1 MDVIIQKKR
10 RKALSV
16 SAAPSQLSQRES
28 QGRLFDSTR
37 KDGTV
42 PDKKQKRS
50 PYVIPT
56 VAQAEWRNPPRWIM
70 NHHKVKL
77 ATWEDSSTHCVRSE

>member
-28 QGRLFDSTR
+28 QGAATSRPHL
-37 KDGTV
+37 K
-42 PDKKQKRS
+42 
-50 PYVIPT
+50 
-56 VAQAEWRNPPRWIM
+56 ERNRY
-70 NHHKVKL
+70 
-77 ATWEDSSTHCVRSE
+77 R